1 MWLWRGD
8 SRTVV
13 ADAGDAGFFRI
24 LFPSR
29 IMGFYHEKFSYALEK
44 KSSHTIFLIQIL
56 SMRKD
61 LQIHY

>member
-1 MWLWRGD
+1 
-8 SRTVV
+8 VV